1 MSNSGLTKIA
11 YISLIELGEFYI
23 EVIHIHPRN
32 NHTTWCILQPSINR
46 RFHFTYSF
54 SMWS

>member
-54 SMWS
+54 SM